1 MNEVYGLADVIRQTG
16 FEIHKYFGNGFLEKV
31 YENSLAHRLRK
42 AGCTVEQQV
51 AIKVYDEDDFVVG
64 DYVADLMVNNMFI
77 VELKAAKA
85 LSSENEAQVLH
96 YLKATKKRHGM
107 LLNFGA
113 PKYEVHKYIL

>member
-1 MNEVYGLADVIRQTG
+1 MSDAYALADVIRQTG

-42 AGCTVEQQV
+42 TGYMVEQQV

-64 DYVADLMVNNMFI
+64 DYVADLMVNDEFI
-77 VELKAAKA
+77 VELKASKA
-85 LSSENEAQVLH
+85 LSSEHEAQVLH
-96 YLKATKKRHGM
+96 YMKATKKRHGM

>member
-1 MNEVYGLADVIRQTG
+1 MSDVYALADVIRQTG

-42 AGCTVEQQV
+42 TGYMVEQQV

-64 DYVADLMVNNMFI
+64 DYVADLMVNDEFI
-77 VELKAAKA
+77 VELKESKA
-85 LSSENEAQVLH
+85 LSSEHEAQVLH
-96 YLKATKKRHGM
+96 YMKATKKRHGM

>member
-1 MNEVYGLADVIRQTG
+1 MSDVYALADVIRQTG

-42 AGCTVEQQV
+42 TGYMVEQQV

-64 DYVADLMVNNMFI
+64 DYVADLMVNDEFI
-77 VELKAAKA
+77 VELKESKA
-85 LSSENEAQVLH
+85 LSSEHEAQVLH
-96 YLKATKKRHGM
+96 YMKATKKRHVM